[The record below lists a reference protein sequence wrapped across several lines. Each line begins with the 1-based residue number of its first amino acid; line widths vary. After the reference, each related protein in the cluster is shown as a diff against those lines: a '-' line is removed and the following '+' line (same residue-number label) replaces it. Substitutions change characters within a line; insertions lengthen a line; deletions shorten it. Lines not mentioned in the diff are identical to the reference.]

1 MTNPNDDI
9 RFLDLSPITATVQQP
24 NFHTATTV
32 TTQLP
37 HNHYHRAI
45 AQQPP
50 PPPRNIPTST
60 NAKSATLKTQHR
72 RRQMAVTKFQSQFSP
87 QNSERPDVG
96 SGQAEVGSG
105 QDEVVRPKYFTPKFL
120 QWQLNPQT
128 LVLGKL
134 KLYAVVWVDPNA
146 KLYAVVWVDLIGS
159 AKLPLQEVVDDV
171 GFGSLLEKKLELKRP
186 SGRPHGKLEVN
197 GSVREPRY
205 RVPEGLDQGS
215 I

>member
-1 MTNPNDDI
+1 
-9 RFLDLSPITATVQQP
+9 
-24 NFHTATTV
+24 
-32 TTQLP
+32 
-37 HNHYHRAI
+37 
-45 AQQPP
+45 
-50 PPPRNIPTST
+50 
-60 NAKSATLKTQHR
+60 
-72 RRQMAVTKFQSQFSP
+72 MAVTKFQSQFSP

-96 SGQAEVGSG
+96 SGQAEV
-105 QDEVVRPKYFTPKFL
+105 VRPKYFTLKFL

-171 GFGSLLEKKLELKRP
+171 RFGSLLEKKLELKRP

-205 RVPEGLDQGS
+205 WVTPVVIGS
-215 I
+215 TFLRSTRFGDSSGNW